1 MRSTGGSDTPLAL
14 RMRPRTLD
22 EFIGQTTIVGKGT
35 ILRGAIENDLLTSM
49 ILWGPPGS
57 GKTTLASIIA
67 NMTEAAFIK
76 VSAVTATVADVRKII
91 GQARERKTGL
101 GQRTI
106 MLLDEVHRFNKAQQD
121 TLLPAVEEGTII
133 LIGTTTENPYFTVN
147 AALIS
152 RSRVFQLEAL
162 SEEELGIILNKA
174 VVDKERGLGKQRLK
188 IDKKALDHIL
198 RSAGGDAR
206 SALNALEVASSI
218 TMSGKNGVKHI
229 DIGIAQDAVQRRA
242 IQYDRQGEAH
252 YDTISAF
259 IKSMRGSDPQAAVY
273 WLARMVYAGED
284 PRFIARRMVIFASE
298 DVGNADPQALM
309 VAMAAA
315 QAVEFVGMPEV
326 RLNLAQ
332 AAIYLATAPK
342 SNSAIKA
349 IDGAIKEVKEGKLG
363 LPPKHLRNPAHP
375 GLKAHGYGEGYKYPH
390 NYPGHMVEQEYLPD
404 KLKGKVFYE
413 PSDQGFEKE
422 IGKRFKKR

>member
-22 EFIGQTTIVGKGT
+22 EFIGQTEIIGEGT
-35 ILRGAIENDLLTSM
+35 ILRSAIESDLLTSM

-67 NMTEAAFIK
+67 NMTQAAFIK
-76 VSAVTATVADVRKII
+76 VSAVIATVSDVRKII

-101 GQRTI
+101 SQRTI

-152 RSRVFQLEAL
+152 RSRVFQLSAL
-162 SEEELGIILNKA
+162 SEEDIGTIVKKA
-174 VVDKERGLGKQRLK
+174 ITDKERGLGGEKLK
-188 IDKKALDHIL
+188 IDKKAYDHL
-198 RSAGGDAR
+198 VRASSGDAR
-206 SALNALEVASSI
+206 SALNALEMASSI
-218 TMSGKNGVKHI
+218 TKPGKNGVKAI
-229 DIGIAQDAVQRRA
+229 DVDVMQDAVQRRA
-242 IQYDRQGEAH
+242 VQYDRAGEAH

-259 IKSMRGSDPQAAVY
+259 IKSMRGSNPQAAVY

-284 PRFIARRMVIFASE
+284 PRFVARRMVIFASE

-309 VAMAAA
+309 VATAAA

-349 IDGAIKEVKEGKLG
+349 IDGAIKEVKEGRLG

-375 GLKAHGYGEGYKYPH
+375 GLRQHGYGAGYKYPH
-390 NYPGHMVEQEYLPD
+390 NYPGHIVEQEYLPED
-404 KLKGKVFYE
+404 LKGKVFYE
-413 PSDQGFEKE
+413 PSDQGFEKD
-422 IGKRFKKR
+422 IAKRLKKR